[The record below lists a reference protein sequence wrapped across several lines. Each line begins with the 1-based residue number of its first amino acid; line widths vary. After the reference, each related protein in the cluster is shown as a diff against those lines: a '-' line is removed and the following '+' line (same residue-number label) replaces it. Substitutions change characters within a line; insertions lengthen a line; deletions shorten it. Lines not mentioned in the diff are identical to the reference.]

1 MNIGFY
7 ICGILVIPFAFIG
20 ILFAIY
26 KERAARFVSGFN
38 SLSQREQALYDKAH
52 ISRDVRNQCFLW
64 SAIMCGGAVLSLVTP
79 YMAIPAYV
87 IWIVLFF
94 RDVHFDPHK
103 AFEKYLLK

>member
-1 MNIGFY
+1 MNIGFCM
-7 ICGILVIPFAFIG
+7 CGILVVPFAFIG

-38 SLSQREQALYDKAH
+38 SLSQREQALYDKAS

-94 RDVHFDPHK
+94 RDFHFDPHK